1 MNKGKYVYNPD
12 TLTYEK
18 VKGRGRK
25 NIIFFAGAIVLLAF
39 LTLGIYL
46 LSLDMMNTTNQ
57 QKDLMDMHRHY
68 KKMQSE
74 IELMKGGLENLNE
87 RDAAISKQLMEIDHE
102 EFSYINRGISPD
114 SMKKLSDAQLVEQI
128 SGNIAEMRKK
138 IARLTATK

>member
-68 KKMQSE
+68 KKMQ
-74 IELMKGGLENLNE
+74 
-87 RDAAISKQLMEIDHE
+87 
-102 EFSYINRGISPD
+102 
-114 SMKKLSDAQLVEQI
+114 
-128 SGNIAEMRKK
+128 
-138 IARLTATK
+138 